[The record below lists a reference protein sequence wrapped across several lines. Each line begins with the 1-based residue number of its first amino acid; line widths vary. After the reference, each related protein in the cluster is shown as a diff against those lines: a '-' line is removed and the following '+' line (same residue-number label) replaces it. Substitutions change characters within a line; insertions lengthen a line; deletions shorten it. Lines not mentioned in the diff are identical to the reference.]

1 MATISNVRV
10 NWQQPTGILAPSEIP
25 LDTLPFPAAFVV
37 AGGLLGRVNAEWE
50 AAHPRWLAGTCF
62 QEWCESVHSPGS
74 DLCSSLSSALQEIL
88 SGASERFVRDYG
100 PDDARFRISIAA
112 CGNGAMV
119 LHQNLR
125 PASGPAD
132 DERITQARKMETVG
146 RLVGGVAHD
155 FANLLTLIAGYSDI
169 LLNRI
174 GEKDP
179 LRPELD
185 EIRKAANR
193 GSRLTSQLLGYT
205 RNQSVQPKPLDLNAI
220 VMDMQRMLRP
230 IIGEYVDLQ
239 TRLNTNLGKV
249 VADPGQIE
257 QVIMNLVL
265 NARDAM
271 PSGGRIF
278 IETYNREFDEETAQ
292 DHGMSRGPVVMLSIS
307 DTGHGMNADVIEHV
321 FEPFFTTKDKGK
333 GTGLGLN
340 TVQSIV
346 KQNGGDIWVNSVPG
360 SGATFTICLPR
371 GAHSGDVQEPAVPQ
385 RQPASGNETVLVV
398 EDEDGV
404 RRLLTHVLHRRGY
417 KVVEAASGE
426 EALRLFEK
434 RGREIQ
440 LVLTDMVMPKMSG
453 RQLGERLRELC
464 PDMKVIYMS
473 GYTDDVLVRTGAL
486 SPGMSFLQKPLR
498 PEVLANKVRETLDQQ
513 PG

>member
-1 MATISNVRV
+1 MLRSPDIS
-10 NWQQPTGILAPSEIP
+10 
-25 LDTLPFPAAFVV
+25 LDTLPFPAALVCD
-37 AGGLLGRVNAEWE
+37 GGTLGRVNAEWE
-50 AAHPRWLAGTCF
+50 AAHPNSPAGTEF
-62 QEWCESVHSPGS
+62 REWCESVHSTGS
-74 DLCSSLSSALQEIL
+74 ELCSGLTAALHEVL
-88 SGASERFVRDYG
+88 NGASPRFVQDYG
-100 PDDARFRISIAA
+100 PDDCRFRISIAA
-112 CGNGAMV
+112 CADGAIV
-119 LHQNLR
+119 LHQSLQTAGT
-125 PASGPAD
+125 PAG
-132 DERITQARKMETVG
+132 DERVTQARKMETVG

-205 RNQSVQPKPLDLNAI
+205 RNQSVQPKLLDLNAI

-239 TRLNTNLGKV
+239 TTLNPNLGRV

-278 IETYNREFDEETAQ
+278 IETFNREFDEEAARE
-292 DHGMSRGPVVMLSIS
+292 HGMSAGPVVMLSIS
-307 DTGHGMNADVIEHV
+307 DTGHGMNAEVIEHV

-371 GAHSGDVQEPAVPQ
+371 GAHASDVQEAAAPQ
-385 RQPASGNETVLVV
+385 RQARSGSETVLVV

-417 KVVEAASGE
+417 TVVEAASGE
-426 EALRLFEK
+426 EALRLIEK

-498 PEVLANKVRETLDQQ
+498 PEVLATKVREALDQQ
-513 PG
+513 PM